1 MTLLDQTLKTNVSI
15 LLSSFPGIRD
25 GNADAIHDGRVATR
39 RLRAVVPLASAGGPL
54 DLIDGLLQLLRKAG
68 RALGRARDTDVLLE
82 QVDGLEQK
90 LRSAPIAVSALLHRI
105 RNRQLKER
113 RRVIRKLDGLEFD
126 SLTRLA
132 RDRRPSLRGSA
143 QFGLL
148 ERTIAE
154 QVNELRDAVTASSG
168 VYFPNRAHR
177 VRINAKKLRYQLELV
192 AHPGVKRAV
201 KRLQRVQSVLGS
213 IQDRRALLDELSDIQ
228 DIPEGEREAV
238 RALMTAESLE
248 LHRRYLD
255 MRGDLLSALD
265 DVARQAAKGAWRPRV
280 APRVL
285 ALGSLVGPTLVAM
298 LAGRAIAQH
307 RAVHD
312 RSTSEPAERPRL
324 TRSRVVAESVS

>member
-39 RLRAVVPLASAGGPL
+39 RLRAVVPLASAGGPP
-54 DLIDGLLQLLRKAG
+54 DLSDGLLQLLRQAG

-82 QVDGLEQK
+82 QVDALEQK

-105 RNRQLKER
+105 RRRQLKER
-113 RRVIRKLDGLEFD
+113 RRVVRKLDGLEFD

-132 RDRRPSLRGSA
+132 QDQPSLRGRA

-148 ERTIAE
+148 ERTIAD
-154 QVNELRDAVTASSG
+154 QVNELRDAVTTGSG
-168 VYFPNRAHR
+168 VYFPKRAHR
-177 VRINAKKLRYQLELV
+177 VRIDAKKLRYQLELV
-192 AHPGVKRAV
+192 AHPDVKRAV
-201 KRLQRVQSVLGS
+201 KRLQRIQSVLGS
-213 IQDRRALLDELSDIQ
+213 IQDRRALIDELSEIQ

-238 RALMTAESLE
+238 RALLTAESLE

-255 MRGDLLSALD
+255 MRGDLLNALD

-280 APRVL
+280 ASRVL

-307 RAVHD
+307 RGAQG
-312 RSTSEPAERPRL
+312 RSESEPAEPLRL
-324 TRSRVVAESVS
+324 TRSRAVGEPAL